1 MANAD
6 FDTCFSELP
15 LIAILRGVKPTE
27 VISIVSALVESGFRL
42 IEVPLN
48 SPDPFASIAAL
59 TERFGDQAFIGAGTV
74 TRVEQVQSLKDA
86 GGQLMVMP
94 HSDVEVIRAGVA
106 AGMTVIP
113 GFMTPTEAFS
123 ALAAGAHALKLFP
136 ADLVGVAG
144 LKAMRSILP
153 PDVAIAPTGGISPEN
168 LGDYHQAGAQGFGL
182 GSALYRP
189 GMQADDVKV
198 NAQAFV
204 QAWKSRIG

>member
-1 MANAD
+1 MAYAD

-27 VISIVSALVESGFRL
+27 VISIAEALIESGFRL

-48 SPDPFASIAAL
+48 SPEPFASIAAL
-59 TERFGDQAFIGAGTV
+59 TERFGDQAVIGAGTV

-86 GGQLMVMP
+86 GGKLIVMP
-94 HSDVEVIRAGVA
+94 HSDPDVIRAGVA
-106 AGMTVIP
+106 AGMTVVP

-136 ADLVGVAG
+136 ADLIGTAG

-153 PDVAIAPTGGISPEN
+153 ADVLVAPTGGVSPDN
-168 LGDYHQAGAQGFGL
+168 LDDYYQAGAQGFGL

-189 GMQADDVKV
+189 GMQADDIKTK
-198 NAQAFV
+198 AEAFV
-204 QAWKSRIG
+204 QAWKTRTR